1 MSCLMPYAQGK
12 GMVINMKSDLIQR
25 ILEQKIIAIVR
36 GVYGEECIRLAQALR
51 DGGIKIVEVTFEQ
64 GKPERLMQTADTLRL
79 LADRFGSQMVFGAGT
94 VTSIDMLEL
103 AEGAGAR
110 FVISPD
116 INEEVIR
123 RTVADGLVSIPGA
136 MTPTEILTAHRCGA
150 DFVKVFPSST
160 LGATY
165 IKAIRNPIPHVRLL
179 AVGGVDEN
187 NISDFLEAGVSG
199 VGVGGNLVNK
209 IWIADGKFDKIT
221 GLARRIVGNLRR
233 ETSN

>member
-94 VTSIDMLEL
+94 VTSSEMMEL
-103 AEGAGAR
+103 AEG
-110 FVISPD
+110 
-116 INEEVIR
+116 
-123 RTVADGLVSIPGA
+123 DG
-136 MTPTEILTAHRCGA
+136 E
-150 DFVKVFPSST
+150 
-160 LGATY
+160 
-165 IKAIRNPIPHVRLL
+165 
-179 AVGGVDEN
+179 
-187 NISDFLEAGVSG
+187 
-199 VGVGGNLVNK
+199 
-209 IWIADGKFDKIT
+209 
-221 GLARRIVGNLRR
+221 
-233 ETSN
+233 